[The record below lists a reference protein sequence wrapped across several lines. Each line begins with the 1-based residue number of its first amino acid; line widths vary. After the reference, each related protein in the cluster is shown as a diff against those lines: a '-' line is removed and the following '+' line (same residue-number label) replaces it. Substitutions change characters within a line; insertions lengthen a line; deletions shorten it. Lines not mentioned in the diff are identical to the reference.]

1 MNMQMNKR
9 PHPKNPPSKKIANE
23 IKLSVIGYYT
33 TLALRLLG
41 ALGSSQTAVHW
52 PPRIQ
57 INDIALSDPRLVEN
71 SGSWFVIRGS

>member
-41 ALGSSQTAVHW
+41 GRLGSSQAT
-52 PPRIQ
+52 
-57 INDIALSDPRLVEN
+57 SDSNAANRQ
-71 SGSWFVIRGS
+71 